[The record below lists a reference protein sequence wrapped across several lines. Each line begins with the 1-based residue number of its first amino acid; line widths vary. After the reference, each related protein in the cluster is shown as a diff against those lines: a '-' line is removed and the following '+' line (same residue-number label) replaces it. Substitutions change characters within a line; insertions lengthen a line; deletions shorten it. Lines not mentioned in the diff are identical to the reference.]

1 MAKGD
6 FARLRKWAE
15 NDGYEVAV
23 TQPGSTSDGTWQ
35 VSVDLSD
42 PVKLHATARHSD
54 IDAAAEQVIL
64 QLVTVGET
72 IP

>member
-1 MAKGD
+1 MANGD

-15 NDGYEVAV
+15 NDGYELDV
-23 TQPGSTSDGTWQ
+23 TQPGSTTDGTWH
-35 VSVDLSD
+35 VSVDLTE
-42 PVKLHATARHSD
+42 PVKLHATASDAD
-54 IDAAAEQVIL
+54 IDVAAERVIY

>member
-6 FARLRKWAE
+6 FARLRRWAE
-15 NDGYEVAV
+15 DDGYEVNV
-23 TQPGSTSDGTWQ
+23 TQPGSTSDGMWQ
-35 VSVDLSD
+35 VSVDLTE
-42 PVKLHATARHSD
+42 PVKLHAKASNAD

-72 IP
+72 VP